1 MVAAKGKGEMITY
14 WVEPERAGYRV
25 SFTGIDGLNNNML
38 NDSAEN
44 THQAYASRDVGHLS
58 NLDEE
63 EKIEVE
69 EDADELDC
77 RGDGISSSHFKK
89 NDETTIGPA
98 DENV

>member
-1 MVAAKGKGEMITY
+1 M
-14 WVEPERAGYRV
+14 
-25 SFTGIDGLNNNML
+25 NNNIL

-44 THQAYASRDVGHLS
+44 IHQVYASRDVGHLS

-63 EKIEVE
+63 EKIE

-77 RGDGISSSHFKK
+77 RGDGISSSHIKK
-89 NDETTIGPA
+89 NDETTICLA